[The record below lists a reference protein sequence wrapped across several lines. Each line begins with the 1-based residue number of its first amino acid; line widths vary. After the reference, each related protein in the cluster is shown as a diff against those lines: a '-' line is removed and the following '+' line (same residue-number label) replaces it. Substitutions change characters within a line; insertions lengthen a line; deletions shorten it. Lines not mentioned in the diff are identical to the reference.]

1 MSLPAAN
8 PVPAQNFPAQS
19 AARARRLHP
28 SPSLAVVGAT
38 GAVGAELIACLEKR
52 DFPLSRLKLLASP
65 RSAGKSLKFQGRDVA
80 VDPLD
85 PLSLDNIQIALFSA
99 GSGISK
105 EYARRAAQR
114 GTIVIDNSSA
124 FRMDEDVPLVV
135 PEVNAEKLAEHHNLI
150 ANPNCT
156 AAIAV
161 LALWP
166 LHRANKISRMIAA
179 TYQAASG
186 AGAAAMEELRASTEA
201 YLANRPYEPRVLPHP
216 YAFNVFS
223 HNDKVDPESGAN
235 GEEIKVARE
244 LKKIMGAPDLR
255 IGITCVRV
263 PVFRAHTIAMTVE
276 FENPITPDAAREILR
291 AAPGVV
297 IIDDRAANRFPM
309 PRDAAGR
316 DEVLVG
322 RLRPDL
328 SDPTGRSLSLIV
340 AGDQLLKGAALNAV
354 QIAELLM

>member
-1 MSLPAAN
+1 MSLN
-8 PVPAQNFPAQS
+8 PLPAQS
-19 AARARRLHP
+19 AARARRPHP
-28 SPSLAVVGAT
+28 SPSVAVVGAT
-38 GAVGAELIACLEKR
+38 GAVGAELIKCLEAR
-52 DFPLSRLKLLASP
+52 HFPLSRLKLLASP
-65 RSAGKSLKFQGRDVA
+65 RSAGRHAKFQGRDIA

-85 PLSLDNIQIALFSA
+85 SLSLDNVHIALFSA
-99 GSGISK
+99 GGAVSK
-105 EYARRAAQR
+105 EYARAAAAR

-124 FRMDEDVPLVV
+124 FRMDEDVPLIV
-135 PEVNAEKLAEHHNLI
+135 PEVNADALAHHNNLI

-166 LHRANKISRMIAA
+166 LHRANKISRVIAS

-201 YLANRPYEPRVLPHP
+201 YLAGRPFEPRVLPHP

-223 HNDKVDPESGAN
+223 HNDKVDQESGAN

-244 LKKIMGAPDLR
+244 LRKMMGAPDLR

-276 FENPITPDAAREILR
+276 FENPITPDAAREILKS
-291 AAPGVV
+291 APGLRIV
-297 IIDDRAANRFPM
+297 DDRAANRFPM
-309 PRDAAGR
+309 PRDAAGQ
-316 DEVLVG
+316 DDVLVG

-328 SDPTGRSLSLIV
+328 SDPTGRSLSLIA

-354 QIAELLM
+354 QIAELLMRG

>member
-1 MSLPAAN
+1 MSQPLP
-8 PVPAQNFPAQS
+8 S
-19 AARARRLHP
+19 HAARARRTHP
-28 SPSLAVVGAT
+28 SPSVAVVGAT
-38 GAVGAELIACLEKR
+38 GAVGGELIACLEKR
-52 DFPLSRLKLLASP
+52 NFPLSRLKLLASP
-65 RSAGKSLKFQGRDVA
+65 RSAGRSAKFQGRDIA
-80 VDPLD
+80 VDALD
-85 PLSLDNIQIALFSA
+85 PLSLDNVHIALFSA
-99 GSGISK
+99 GSGVSK
-105 EYARRAAQR
+105 EFARQAAAR

-135 PEVNAEKLAEHHNLI
+135 PEVNPEAAFAHNNII

-166 LHRANKISRMIAA
+166 LHRANAIRRVVAA

-201 YLANRPYEPRVLPHP
+201 YLANRPFEPRVLPHP

-244 LKKIMGAPDLR
+244 LKKMMGAPDLR

-276 FENPITPDAAREILR
+276 FESPTTPDAAREILS
-291 AAPGVV
+291 AAPGLRIV
-297 IIDDRAANRFPM
+297 DDRAANRFPM

-322 RLRPDL
+322 RLRQDA

-354 QIAELLM
+354 QIAELLMKG